1 MPTPPAAGNGQRW
14 GCRMRIKAV
23 IAYDGTDYHGFQRQ
37 SPDREPSIQGTLEGA
52 LGKIGQPGAVLGAGR
67 TDAGVH
73 ASGQVIAFNVDW
85 QHGLNDL
92 QRALNAT
99 LPADI
104 AVLELE
110 QTTDTFHPRYDAV
123 SRAYRYSIS
132 NTPVRNPLAVRYALH
147 VPQELDV
154 DAMRHALAS
163 TIGAHDFAAFGQPTV
178 GESTLRSVYRAAVI
192 AEGPTLA
199 IELQANGFLYRMV
212 RRIVGTLILVG
223 RGEQTPEDF
232 GEVLQSA
239 DPNRAGP
246 AVAPHGLC
254 LTEVNYRLQELAE

>member
-1 MPTPPAAGNGQRW
+1 
-14 GCRMRIKAV
+14 MRIKAV

-52 LGKIGQPGAVLGAGR
+52 LSKIGQTGAVLGAGR

-73 ASGQVIAFNVDW
+73 ASGQVISFDVNW
-85 QHGLNDL
+85 RHGVAEL

-110 QTTDTFHPRYDAV
+110 QAADTFHPRYDAV
-123 SRAYRYSIS
+123 SRTYRYSLS
-132 NTPVRNPLAVRYALH
+132 NTRVRNPLVMRYALY

-154 DAMRHALAS
+154 EAMRRALAH
-163 TIGAHDFAAFGQPTV
+163 TLGTHDFAAFGQPTV
-178 GESTLRSVYRAAVI
+178 GESTTRSVFRAEVN
-192 AEGPTLA
+192 AEGSAIT

-212 RRIVGTLILVG
+212 RRIVGTLIPIG
-223 RGEQTPEDF
+223 RGAQTQADF
-232 GEVLQSA
+232 SAILKSA

-246 AVAPHGLC
+246 AVAPNGLC
-254 LTEVNYRLQELAE
+254 LIAVNYGR

>member
-1 MPTPPAAGNGQRW
+1 MGKDGN
-14 GCRMRIKAV
+14 CFVRIKAV
-23 IAYDGTDYHGFQRQ
+23 IAYDGTAYHGFQRQ

-52 LGKIGQPGAVLGAGR
+52 LSKIGQAGEVLGAGR

-85 QHGLNDL
+85 RHSLDDL

-110 QTTDTFHPRYDAV
+110 QTADTFHPRYDAV
-123 SRAYRYSIS
+123 SRAYRYSIC
-132 NTPVRNPLAVRYALH
+132 NTRVRNPFMMRYALH

-154 DAMRHALAS
+154 DAMRRALAYA
-163 TIGAHDFAAFGQPTV
+163 IGDHDFAAFGQPTM
-178 GESTLRSVYRAAVI
+178 GESTIRSMYRAEIVRDGLSI
-192 AEGPTLA
+192 A

-212 RRIVGTLILVG
+212 RRIVGTLIPVG
-223 RGEQTPEDF
+223 RSEQTPEDF
-232 GEVLQSA
+232 AEILKSA

-246 AVAPHGLC
+246 AVTPNGLC
-254 LTEVNYRLQELAE
+254 LIEVNYGR